1 MIGKPGKKTL
11 CLWIAMLVVCMS
23 MTGCTSIG
31 EAVPNNAGN
40 AAGKTALTGLLQE
53 NTDADKHAFVG
64 TKDQAYFMC
73 VFKQNTPYW
82 KGVFKGFQAA
92 GDQLGVRTAFAGCD
106 EYDINAQLRVFE
118 QIVAK
123 KPKGIAVH
131 PITPESF
138 KEPINKAIAAG
149 IKVTCFAADSPESKR
164 LTLVTSDNVKEGR
177 YAADYIGNKLGGHGE
192 IGIIERPN
200 QTNHEK
206 RVSSFLQRIEE
217 EYKDI
222 KVVAR
227 VSASGDE
234 EKAAEAATKMIAE
247 NPGLSS
253 IFCVAG
259 IEGMGAGAAVKESG
273 KPVKVFCFD
282 ADPSVIDMIKDGTIY
297 AAIQPNTVN
306 QGYWSMMCLF
316 VAANNLIDPVSDWK
330 QADKSP
336 LPAMIDNGFD
346 IVTKE
351 NCDFFLIK

>member
-1 MIGKPGKKTL
+1 MITKSKKKIFWFIVL
-11 CLWIAMLVVCMS
+11 LLAAYLLLA
-23 MTGCTSIG
+23 GCTPMD
-31 EAVPNNAGN
+31 ARTGN
-40 AAGKTALTGLLQE
+40 LLESDASKTSLSQELQDE
-53 NTDADKHAFVG
+53 VDLSKHAFVG

-92 GDQLGVRTAFAGCD
+92 GDQLGVRTAFVGCD

-149 IKVTCFAADSPESKR
+149 IKVTCFAADSPESNR
-164 LTLVTSDNVKEGR
+164 LTLVTSDNVKEGQ
-177 YAADYIGNKLGGHGE
+177 YAADYIAAKLGGHGE

-200 QTNHEK
+200 QSNHEK
-206 RVSSFLQRIEE
+206 RVSSFLQRLEE

-222 KVVAR
+222 RVVAR
-227 VSASGDE
+227 VSANGDE
-234 EKAAEAATKMIAE
+234 EMAAEVTTKMIEE

-259 IEGMGAGAAVKESG
+259 IEAMGAGAAVKESG
-273 KPVKVFCFD
+273 KPVKVFCVD

-297 AAIQPNTVN
+297 AAIHPNTVN

-351 NCDFFLIK
+351 NCDNFLIK